1 MCVLLVQRVVLATLL
16 LVLLMIDLQLLSHLL
31 YAVLLHQLIFYHM
44 KNRRQQDHHLLKIQA
59 DYIRVLLMNMILD
72 L

>member
-1 MCVLLVQRVVLATLL
+1 
-16 LVLLMIDLQLLSHLL
+16 MIDLQLLSHLL

-59 DYIRVLLMNMILD
+59 DYIRVLLMNIILD